1 MKKFLAMTV
10 ALATLNLSV
19 FAATPLRRGTT
30 VSVRITSD
38 ISSKQ
43 SGSPSAFVENDVT
56 NADGRMVIKRG
67 TPVQLDIK
75 RTKARGA
82 GKPGE
87 VTVRCISTTAVDG
100 QAVSLEGTTSETGDS
115 KKGLA
120 LGLGIGLGLTFLP
133 FVGFALCAIKGQQAV
148 VEANTVIHNVMVTG
162 DYQIAD

>member
-1 MKKFLAMTV
+1 MKRFFVTAV

-19 FAATPLRRGTT
+19 FGATPLTRGTN

-38 ISSKQ
+38 ISSKK
-43 SGSPSAFVENDVT
+43 SGTPSALVENDVT
-56 NADGRMVIKRG
+56 NAAGRLVIKRG

-100 QAVSLEGTTSETGDS
+100 QIVSLEGITSETGEA

-148 VEANTVIHNVMVTG
+148 VEANTIIPSVMVTG
-162 DYQIAD
+162 DYQIAN

>member
-1 MKKFLAMTV
+1 MKKFLALTV
-10 ALATLNLSV
+10 AFATLNLSV

-30 VSVRITSD
+30 VSVRITSE
-38 ISSKQ
+38 ISSKK
-43 SGSPSAFVENDVT
+43 GGTPSALVENDVT

-133 FVGFALCAIKGQQAV
+133 FVGFALCAIKGKQAV
-148 VEANTVIHNVMVTG
+148 VEANTVIPNVMVTG